1 MNNLIAKIGKGQRG
15 SKDLTW
21 EEARE
26 AAAAM
31 IEGQATPFQTGA
43 FLMAMRI
50 KMEAVPE
57 LAAFALTA
65 RKYVAPLSLSEH
77 VKVVDLPIYGEKHE
91 TFHVSIA
98 AAIVAAAGESYM
110 LMHGVENSAVKSD
123 ASRVL
128 AALGIPVD
136 QSTHEVTEQLT
147 QLHFAYLDL
156 AIYHP
161 PLARLLGLRLELGVQ
176 GVFHPVARMLN
187 PARAQSQVIGVSHP
201 PYVEKITEAV
211 AMVND
216 QRLLILQGVEGYP
229 ELSISTPTTMR
240 ELRAGHISPVN
251 MKPKDVGLNPGEFR
265 DMSAPLA
272 TADQSTIQQE
282 AHLILGI
289 LTNHIQGGQRDWT
302 VFNAGMLLYA
312 GGTVPSIGEG
322 VTLAQQLIRSGAA
335 ASKLQALTLAPKS
348 PPPGS
353 FDQAEVHA

>member
-21 EEARE
+21 DEARE
-26 AAAAM
+26 AAASM
-31 IEGQATPFQTGA
+31 IEGRATPFQIGA

-50 KMEAVPE
+50 KMEAVTE
-57 LAAFALTA
+57 LAAFAITT
-65 RKYVAPLSLSEH
+65 RKYVAPLSLPENLM
-77 VKVVDLPIYGEKHE
+77 VVDLPIYGEKHE

-98 AAIVAAAGESYM
+98 AAIVAAAGESSM
-110 LMHGVENSAVKSD
+110 LMHGVENTAVKSD
-123 ASRVL
+123 VGRIL
-128 AALGIPVD
+128 ATLGIPAD
-136 QSTHEVTEQLT
+136 QSPQDVTEQLT

-161 PLARLLGLRLELGVQ
+161 PLARLLDLRLELGVQ
-176 GVFHPVARMLN
+176 GLFHPVARMLN

-201 PYVEKITEAV
+201 PYVEKIAEAV
-211 AMVND
+211 SMMND

-240 ELRAGHISPVN
+240 ELRAGRISPVN
-251 MKPKDVGLNPGEFR
+251 MKPKDVGLNLGGFR
-265 DMSAPLA
+265 DMSAPMA
-272 TADQSTIQQE
+272 TDDQSAIQQE

-289 LTNHIQGGQRDWT
+289 LTNHIQGGQQDWT

-312 GGTVPSIGEG
+312 GGKVPSIGEG

-335 ASKLQALTLAPKS
+335 ASKLQALTHAPKS
-348 PPPGS
+348 PPPAS
-353 FDQAEVHA
+353 FAKDEVHA